1 VDPVETNPVVW
12 WELASHDAERSVA
25 FFREV
30 FGWAIEFDAKA
41 GFFRIPA
48 PKKSGGIGGGI
59 FRLRKARL
67 PFLTLYIQ
75 VGDIDKKAAQI
86 AEAGG
91 MVVEPPFDI
100 GGGCRICLFNEPS
113 GVTFAIIQQA

>member
-1 VDPVETNPVVW
+1 MVEALNSSLPPCPSPSTPP
-12 WELASHDAERSVA
+12 A
-25 FFREV
+25 FLNYLRLPPLTPRPSKP
-30 FGWAIEFDAKA
+30 ILSYYD
-41 GFFRIPA
+41 
-48 PKKSGGIGGGI
+48 KKSGGIGGGI